1 MQSEASNK
9 DLQADDQDL
18 QADNKGLQADS
29 KDLQADNKD
38 LLEAEAAEKAV
49 TNANHIACIRM
60 PFELLTLHENP
71 ILKSVSSRTCH
82 IQRCV
87 QCMGLPPQ

>member
-1 MQSEASNK
+1 MQYEASNK

-49 TNANHIACIRM
+49 TNANHIAIM
-60 PFELLTLHENP
+60 IIFFF
-71 ILKSVSSRTCH
+71 IL
-82 IQRCV
+82 
-87 QCMGLPPQ
+87 